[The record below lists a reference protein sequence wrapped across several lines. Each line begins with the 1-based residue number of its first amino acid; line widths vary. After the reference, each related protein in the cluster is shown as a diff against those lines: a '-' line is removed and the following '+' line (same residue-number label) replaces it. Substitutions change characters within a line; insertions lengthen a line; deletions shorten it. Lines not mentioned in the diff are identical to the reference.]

1 MARKKYNSVK
11 KKNERSGL
19 DKVWDCAKFVFV
31 LGVAGVLAG
40 YTALTVCLSSRPPIP
55 NLNNYEPNIVTQFYS
70 DDGQIIKT
78 FGAYSREK
86 VDIKDVPKDFIN
98 ALLATED
105 KNFYKHKG
113 YDLLGMGRSVISN
126 VMAGRVVQG
135 ASTITQQ
142 LARLL
147 FLSNEK
153 SLDRKIKELYTAASI
168 ENTISKDKILE
179 LYVNNIYLGSGAYG
193 IQAAAQTYFNK
204 PLKELSLPE
213 LALIAGLPQ
222 APSVYSPYNN
232 IDLAKKRRNQVLW
245 RMYKMHHINKKQYE
259 AAKKSEIVLG
269 KMPKNMTVNKA
280 PYFCDYVLKEL
291 EKLGYSEEDITKGG
305 YKITT
310 TLNYSMQQAAAE
322 AIPKRMKEFGLVGT
336 KYQAA
341 YFAYDHTNGKILAYV
356 GGKNYVQS
364 QYDRVTQAV
373 RPPGSAFKPFVYA
386 VALEQGYTPNDMI
399 SDMPVTIGDWSPRNY
414 GNKYRGDIPFYTALM
429 VSSNVCAA
437 RLIAEVGVR
446 SVIQLVRSLGIET
459 PIEYDH
465 TIALGSNGVKLF
477 EFTRAYSAFANG
489 GFVTQPYAVQKI
501 ESSRGK
507 ILYEAPK
514 TRMYRELNYRT
525 AAQITAIMKTVVTSG
540 TGRAANIGVPV
551 AGKTGTTNSN
561 KDAYFVGYTPNVVA
575 AVWVGNDDN
584 SSSSKGVVGGTVPAR
599 IWHDAMIPSI
609 EIFGKNDFSYP
620 QVALMPFSLPP
631 GSIIIDN
638 IAYQEELAQQQ
649 ALEEAEALQEA
660 NKFKPFDPKSFV
672 SQFDFFKT
680 NHNAEIEKLK
690 EQNRIQ
696 MEQIQE
702 QARIEK
708 ERREALMKIKQAPA
722 PVPVDTIPSG
732 LNAQTKIQQNVPL
745 TDTDE
750 D

>member
-11 KKNERSGL
+11 NSKKKESAFS
-19 DKVWDCAKFVFV
+19 KVMDVAKFVLI
-31 LGVAGVLAG
+31 LGAAGVLAG
-40 YTALTVCLSSRPPIP
+40 YTALTLCLSSQPPIP
-55 NLNNYEPNIVTQFYS
+55 NLDNYEPNIVTQFYS
-70 DDGQIIKT
+70 EDGQIIKT
-78 FGAYSREK
+78 FAAYSYEK
-86 VDIKDVPKDFIN
+86 IKIEDVPKDFIN

-113 YDLLGMGRSVISN
+113 YDIWGMGRSVVTN
-126 VMAGRVVQG
+126 VMARRVVQG

-153 SLDRKIKELYTAASI
+153 SLDRKVKELFTAASI
-168 ENTISKDKILE
+168 ENSISKDKILE

-204 PLKELSLPE
+204 PLQELSLPE

-232 IDLAKKRRNQVLW
+232 KDLAKKRRNQVLW
-245 RMYKMHHINKKQYE
+245 RMYKMHHINKKQFE

-269 KMPKNMTVNKA
+269 TMPKNLTTNKA

-291 EKLGYSEEDITKGG
+291 EKLGYSEEEIAKGG

-310 TLNYSMQQAAAE
+310 TLNYPMQEAATE
-322 AIPKRMKEFGLVGT
+322 AITKRMKEFGLVGS

-341 YFAYDHTNGKILAYV
+341 YFAYDHTDGKILAYV

-386 VALEQGYTPNDMI
+386 VALEQGRTPNDMI
-399 SDMPVTIGDWSPRNY
+399 EDMPVTIGDWSPRNY
-414 GNKYRGDIPFYTALM
+414 GNKYRGEIPFYTALM

-437 RLIAEVGVR
+437 RMIAEVGVR

-459 PIEYDH
+459 PIAYDH

-489 GFVTQPYAVQKI
+489 GFVTQPYSVVKI
-501 ESSRGK
+501 ESPRGK

-525 AAQITAIMKTVVTSG
+525 AVQMTAIMKTVITSG
-540 TGRAANIGVPV
+540 TGRAANIGVPS
-551 AGKTGTTNSN
+551 AGKTGTTNN
-561 KDAYFVGYTPNVVA
+561 NRDAYFVGYTPNVVA

-584 SSSSKGVVGGTVPAR
+584 STSSKGVVGGTVPAR
-599 IWHDAMIPSI
+599 IWHDAMLPAV
-609 EIFGKNDFSYP
+609 EKYGKEDFSYP
-620 QVALMPFSLPP
+620 VVSLMPFSLPP

-638 IAYQEELAQQQ
+638 IGFVEEMNNAELQAQQE
-649 ALEEAEALQEA
+649 ALEKND
-660 NKFKPFDPKSFV
+660 NKLLPFDPKNFISPLEM
-672 SQFDFFKT
+672 FK
-680 NHNAEIEKLK
+680 NNQKNNELEKLK
-690 EQNRIQ
+690 QQIKEQQQQIL
-696 MEQIQE
+696 EQE
-702 QARIEK
+702 RLEREK
-708 ERREALMKIKQAPA
+708 QEALKIKQAPA
-722 PVPVDTIPSG
+722 PVGKSTLPSG
-732 LNAQTKIQQNVPL
+732 IGATNGTALP
-745 TDTDE
+745 
-750 D
+750 

>member
-1 MARKKYNSVK
+1 MARKKKYSSMNNKGQNGFVK
-11 KKNERSGL
+11 ALGA
-19 DKVWDCAKFVFV
+19 AKFAII
-31 LGVAGVLAG
+31 LTAAGVLAG
-40 YTALTVCLSSRPPIP
+40 YTALTVCLSSQPPIP
-55 NLNNYEPNIVTQFYS
+55 NLANYEPNIVTQFYS
-70 DDGQIIKT
+70 SDGQIIKT
-78 FGAYSREK
+78 FAAYSYKK
-86 VDIKDVPKDFIN
+86 VAIKDVPKDFIN

-105 KNFYKHKG
+105 KNFYKHHG
-113 YDLLGMGRSVISN
+113 YDIWGMGRSVVSN
-126 VMAGRVVQG
+126 VLAGRVVQG

-153 SLDRKIKELYTAASI
+153 SLDRKIKELFVAASI
-168 ENTISKDKILE
+168 ENSISKDKILE

-232 IDLAKKRRNQVLW
+232 IKLAEKRRNQVLW
-245 RMYKMHHINKKQYE
+245 RMYKMRYINKKQFE
-259 AAKKSEIVLG
+259 AAKKSPIVLG
-269 KMPKNMTVNKA
+269 TMPKNMTTNKA

-291 EKLGYSEEDITKGG
+291 EKLGYSEEEITKGG
-305 YKITT
+305 YKVTT
-310 TLNYSMQQAAAE
+310 TLNYKMQQAAAD
-322 AIPKRMKEFGLVGT
+322 AIPKRMKEFGLVGA

-341 YFAYDHTNGKILAYV
+341 FFAYDHSNGKILSYV

-364 QYDRVTQAV
+364 QYDRVTQAI

-386 VALEQGYTPNDMI
+386 VALEQGYSPNDMV

-414 GNKYRGDIPFYTALM
+414 GNKYRGEIPFYTALM

-437 RLIAEVGVR
+437 RLIADVGVR

-459 PIEYDH
+459 PIAYDH

-489 GFVTQPYAVQKI
+489 GFVTQPYSVEKI
-501 ESSRGK
+501 ESPRGK

-525 AAQITAIMKTVVTSG
+525 AAQMTAIMKTVITSG
-540 TGRAANIGVPV
+540 TGRAANIGAPA
-551 AGKTGTTNSN
+551 AGKTGTTNNN

-584 SSSSKGVVGGTVPAR
+584 SASSRGVVGGTVPAR
-599 IWHDAMIPSI
+599 IWHDAMLTAVQ
-609 EIFGKNDFSYP
+609 IFGKADFPYP
-620 QVALMPFSLPP
+620 PVSLMAFSLPK
-631 GSIIIDN
+631 GAVIIN
-638 IAYQEELAQQQ
+638 NGEPELKGEEVEDTPTTGNTPAADVKTINFQPKAFTSPLDI
-649 ALEEAEALQEA
+649 
-660 NKFKPFDPKSFV
+660 FKNNQK
-672 SQFDFFKT
+672 
-680 NHNAEIEKLK
+680 NNELEKLK
-690 EQNRIQ
+690 EQIKRQ
-696 MEQIQE
+696 KQEIQE
-702 QARIEK
+702 QERAQK
-708 ERREALMKIKQAPA
+708 ERLEAAKIKPA
-722 PVPVDTIPSG
+722 PQPSGSQTFPSG
-732 LNAQTKIQQNVPL
+732 LATPQLPL
-745 TDTDE
+745 PTAVE
-750 D
+750 

>member
-1 MARKKYNSVK
+1 MARKKYESIRK
-11 KKNERSGL
+11 KKGPGAFVRALNA
-19 DKVWDCAKFVFV
+19 AKFFII
-31 LGVAGVLAG
+31 LGAAGVLAG
-40 YTALTVCLSSRPPIP
+40 YTALTVCLSSQPPIP

-70 DDGQIIKT
+70 ADGQIIKT
-78 FGAYSREK
+78 FAAYSYQK
-86 VDIKDVPKDFIN
+86 VKIQDVPQDFIN

-113 YDLLGMGRSVISN
+113 YDLWGMGRSVVSN
-126 VMAGRVVQG
+126 ILAGKVVQG

-153 SLDRKIKELYTAASI
+153 SLDRKIKELFTAASI
-168 ENTISKDKILE
+168 ENSISKDKILE

-204 PLKELSLPE
+204 PLKALTLPE

-245 RMYKMHHINKKQYE
+245 RMYKMHHINKKQFE
-259 AAKKSEIVLG
+259 EAKKSEIVLG
-269 KMPKNMTVNKA
+269 TMPKNLTTNKA

-291 EKLGYSEEDITKGG
+291 EKLGYSEEEITKGG
-305 YKITT
+305 YKVTT
-310 TLNYSMQQAAAE
+310 TLDYSMQQAATE

-336 KYQAA
+336 KFQSA

-356 GGKNYVQS
+356 GGKNYAQS
-364 QYDRVTQAV
+364 QYDRVTQAI
-373 RPPGSAFKPFVYA
+373 RPPGSAFKPFVFA
-386 VALEQGYTPNDMI
+386 VALEQGYSPNDMLV
-399 SDMPVTIGDWSPRNY
+399 DMPVTIGDWSPRNY
-414 GNKYRGDIPFYTALM
+414 GNKYRGEIPFYTALM

-437 RLIAEVGVR
+437 RLIADVGVR
-446 SVIQLVRSLGIET
+446 SVIQLVRALGIET
-459 PIEYDH
+459 PIAYDH

-489 GFVTQPYAVQKI
+489 GFVTQPYSVQKI
-501 ESSRGK
+501 ESPRGK

-525 AAQITAIMKTVVTSG
+525 AAQMTAIMKTVITSG
-540 TGRAANIGVPV
+540 TGKAANIGAPA

-599 IWHDAMIPSI
+599 IWHDAMLPAV
-609 EIFGKNDFSYP
+609 EKFGKDDFSYP
-620 QVALMPFSLPP
+620 EVALMPFSLPP

-638 IAYQEELAQQQ
+638 IGYTEAEEELEKQRLLEQQN
-649 ALEEAEALQEA
+649 QETTRI
-660 NKFKPFDPKSFV
+660 KPFDPKTFV
-672 SQFDFFKT
+672 SPFEIFK
-680 NHNAEIEKLK
+680 NNQRNAELEKLK
-690 EQNRIQ
+690 EQIKLQ
-696 MEQIQE
+696 QQQIQE
-702 QARIEK
+702 QERLEREK
-708 ERREALMKIKQAPA
+708 QEAERVVPAPA
-722 PVPVDTIPSG
+722 PMPVST
-732 LNAQTKIQQNVPL
+732 PL
-745 TDTDE
+745 PAGISP
-750 D
+750 